1 MAANCAGI
9 SGSQIFR
16 TEDKP
21 LYLHGLTAICALAA
35 ASWVLALVLNLQNYF
50 MHQRWKAKEAQGV

>member
-16 TEDKP
+16 TSDKP
-21 LYLHGLTAICALAA
+21 RYLHGLTAICALAA
-35 ASWVLALVLNLQNYF
+35 ASWVLAAVLNLYYLIKS
-50 MHQRWKAKEAQGV
+50 RSKSLI

>member
-16 TEDKP
+16 TSDKP
-21 LYLHGLTAICALAA
+21 RYIHGLTAICALAA
-35 ASWVLALVLNLQNYF
+35 AAWVLAAVLNLYYF
-50 MHQRWKAKEAQGV
+50 FKRRGKAG

>member
-16 TEDKP
+16 TSDKP
-21 LYLHGLTAICALAA
+21 RYKHGLTAICALAA
-35 ASWVLALVLNLQNYF
+35 ASWGLALILNFYYLWRARKQPARL
-50 MHQRWKAKEAQGV
+50 HA

>member
-16 TEDKP
+16 TGDKP
-21 LYLHGLTAICALAA
+21 RYTHGLTAICALAA
-35 ASWVLALVLNLQNYF
+35 ASWGLALLLNLYYW
-50 MHQRWKAKEAQGV
+50 RVKARASRS